1 MIENLISKPR
11 QPEAF
16 VVGIDGGQTS
26 TKGVLATLRG
36 RVLAQGTGGPILHM
50 ASRSSEGRFTESV
63 SALMHDLWERAGVEP
78 TPLQAITL
86 GLTGAPSGSTEAGWA
101 AQLTKKLVPAERV
114 QVHSDAFTALKGAHA
129 GRPGVI
135 VISGT
140 GMIAMGLDM
149 RGGVGRCGGWGWV
162 LGDEGSA
169 FAIGGSGLRAALNA
183 YDGAAPTTVLVNL
196 FLEHFQVARMPDI
209 KRIYMNSDFR
219 APEFGRL
226 AAVVSTA
233 ARRGDEVAKNII
245 DRNSLALAQA
255 VIALVN
261 RLEFGDQEVPTAPFG
276 GAFDHIH
283 GLMGGFKEHL
293 KRVPRPRLR
302 IVNPEFTPAVGALI
316 IALES
321 CGASLGDVVPAIRDY
336 YAAMD
341 K

>member
-1 MIENLISKPR
+1 ML
-11 QPEAF
+11 
-16 VVGIDGGQTS
+16 
-26 TKGVLATLRG
+26 
-36 RVLAQGTGGPILHM
+36 
-50 ASRSSEGRFTESV
+50 
-63 SALMHDLWERAGVEP
+63 
-78 TPLQAITL
+78 LQAITL
-86 GLTGAPSGSTEAGWA
+86 GLTGVPSGSPEADWA
-101 AQLTKKLVPAERV
+101 AELTKTLVPAERV

-149 RGGVGRCGGWGWV
+149 RGEVGRCGGWGWV

-169 FAIGGSGLRAALNA
+169 FAIGRQGLRAALNA
-183 YDGAAPTTVLVNL
+183 YDGAASPTVLVNL

-209 KRIYMNSDFR
+209 KRIYMNSEFR

-233 ARRGDEVAKNII
+233 ARRGDEVAKNIV
-245 DRNSLALAQA
+245 DQSSRALAQS
-255 VIALVN
+255 VLALVS
-261 RLEFGDQEVPTAPFG
+261 RLDFGGQEVPVAPFG

-283 GLMGGFKEHL
+283 GLMEGFKEHL
-293 KRVPRPRLR
+293 KRVPQPRLR
-302 IVNPEFTPAVGALI
+302 IVSPEFNPAVGALI

-336 YAAMD
+336 YAAAG